1 MLGSV
6 ADTATVSI
14 TEVGLATAVP
24 PTNRA
29 SLLVLECSNC
39 NLDLIVV
46 NSASVTLS
54 ISLTVMRVESVKSLI
69 SYLYVWDLT
78 TKLK

>member
-6 ADTATVSI
+6 VDTATVSI
-14 TEVGLATAVP
+14 TEVGLVTADP

-29 SLLVLECSNC
+29 SLLFFECSNC

-54 ISLTVMRVESVKSLI
+54 ISLTVIRLSSVKSLM
-69 SYLYVWDLT
+69 SYLYV
-78 TKLK
+78 

>member
-6 ADTATVSI
+6 VDTATVSI

-46 NSASVTLS
+46 NSASVTLL
-54 ISLTVMRVESVKSLI
+54 ISFTVIRVDSVKSLI
-69 SYLYVWDLT
+69 SYLYV
-78 TKLK
+78 